1 MATVL
6 FSFIFNKKKHT
17 LLLLFM
23 YLICSQLLS
32 HSSRT
37 CGLEKIDSEIIE
49 FNIIQAI
56 TEFDLGN
63 GIFTH
68 LMTHMT
74 VSL

>member
-1 MATVL
+1 
-6 FSFIFNKKKHT
+6 
-17 LLLLFM
+17 M